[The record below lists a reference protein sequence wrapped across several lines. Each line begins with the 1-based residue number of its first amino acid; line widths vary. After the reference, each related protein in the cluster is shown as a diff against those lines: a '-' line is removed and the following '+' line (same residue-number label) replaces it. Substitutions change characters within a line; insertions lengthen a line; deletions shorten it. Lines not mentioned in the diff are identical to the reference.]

1 MGHCFLKLGNTDK
14 ARMAFQRALDLDQ
27 NCVGAL
33 VSLVQNFYVQV
44 NIEIIVR
51 LGLRFFN
58 LTSRLLT
65 ASGQGCRS

>member
-1 MGHCFLKLGNTDK
+1 MGHCFLKLGNTEK

-33 VSLVQNFYVQV
+33 VSQIQSSDMKVDITCF
-44 NIEIIVR
+44 IR
-51 LGLRFFN
+51 LAWRFFN
-58 LTSRLLT
+58 LTSRRRK

>member
-58 LTSRLLT
+58 LTSRPLT

>member
-44 NIEIIVR
+44 NTEIIV
-51 LGLRFFN
+51 L
-58 LTSRLLT
+58 
-65 ASGQGCRS
+65 SGWTCGSST

>member
-1 MGHCFLKLGNTDK
+1 MGHCFLKLGNTEK

-33 VSLVQNFYVQV
+33 VSLIQSYNMQV
-44 NIEIIVR
+44 SITCIIR
-51 LGLRFFN
+51 LASRFFN
-58 LTSRLLT
+58 LMSRPLR